1 MLGPNC
7 WVALLSRDR
16 TPPVSFLPMKS
27 VVVRAPTRLDF
38 GGGWTDVPPYATE
51 EGGRVCNIAIDR
63 YAEVR
68 LEATPSSQGSDLTIS
83 ADSTLAKA
91 AARRAGVKG
100 VRSTIRSDFPTGAGL
115 GGSSAVGIAMAA
127 ALRTWKGLPISD
139 REALVQESREVEVQ
153 DVGIAGGWQDHFAA
167 AYGGALDITFGTTN
181 RARPL
186 PLSDGVRAEIEQ
198 RCLVFYTGQSRISG
212 DTITAV
218 LDAYAAR
225 EPRVLDAL
233 DGMKRL
239 AGEMSGALEAGDIDA
254 LGCLLA
260 AHWRFQRSLHPSI
273 PTPRIDDVLAA
284 AAGAGALGGK
294 ALGASGGGCVV
305 VVARPGTEDAIR
317 QAVTPLAQPLEFSVD
332 IDGVRILSIDG
343 AVHDGH

>member
-1 MLGPNC
+1 M
-7 WVALLSRDR
+7 
-16 TPPVSFLPMKS
+16 
-27 VVVRAPTRLDF
+27 
-38 GGGWTDVPPYATE
+38 
-51 EGGRVCNIAIDR
+51 
-63 YAEVR
+63 R
-68 LEATPSSQGSDLTIS
+68 LEATPSSQGSDLAIG
-83 ADSTLAKA
+83 ADFTLAKA
-91 AARRAGVKG
+91 ATRRAGVHG

-115 GGSSAVGIAMAA
+115 GGSSAVGVALAA

-139 REALVQESREVEVQ
+139 RQVLVQESREVEVL

-167 AYGGALDITFGTTN
+167 AYGGALDLTFGVN
-181 RARPL
+181 NSARCLAL
-186 PLSDGVRAEIEQ
+186 PDRVRAEIEQ

-225 EPRVLDAL
+225 EPRVLEAL

-239 AGEMSGALEAGDIDA
+239 AGEMSAALEAGDIDA
-254 LGCLLA
+254 LGRLLE

-273 PTPRIDDVLAA
+273 PTPRIDSVLEA

-317 QAVTPLAQPLEFSVD
+317 RAVTPLAQPLEFSVD
-332 IDGVRILSIDG
+332 TDGVRVLTIDG